1 MHFYSVKNRP
11 KIPIFSTFINNE
23 ILRNFEWKNHCLV
36 HGILEEFLYLRKA
49 QRGRA
54 WEGEGEPPTPPLL
67 LTSLCAIPAISNTV
81 WTPGTNLSIDKH
93 VHGHNYA
100 RGTNRTAI
108 RSWLKTNILA
118 TCNDC
123 MFNKELDRFMQSFSR
138 KRQNRASESQA
149 LAAGSKEVGTVWNG
163 ISLGFWELFA
173 HPNI

>member
-1 MHFYSVKNRP
+1 MKFCETLNEKKSLFGTWNFRRII
-11 KIPIFSTFINNE
+11 IPQESPEREREN
-23 ILRNFEWKNHCLV
+23 
-36 HGILEEFLYLRKA
+36 
-49 QRGRA
+49 
-54 WEGEGEPPTPPLL
+54 PLPHPL
-67 LTSLCAIPAISNTV
+67 HLTSFCAIPPISYTV

-108 RSWLKTNILA
+108 RSWLKTIILA

-149 LAAGSKEVGTVWNG
+149 LAAGCKEAGTVWNG

>member
-1 MHFYSVKNRP
+1 MKFCETLNEKKSLFGTWNFRRII
-11 KIPIFSTFINNE
+11 IPRESPEREREN
-23 ILRNFEWKNHCLV
+23 
-36 HGILEEFLYLRKA
+36 
-49 QRGRA
+49 
-54 WEGEGEPPTPPLL
+54 PLPHPL
-67 LTSLCAIPAISNTV
+67 HLTSFCAIPPISYTV

-149 LAAGSKEVGTVWNG
+149 LAAGCKEVGTVWNG
-163 ISLGFWELFA
+163 LSLGFWELFA
-173 HPNI
+173 YPNI

>member
-1 MHFYSVKNRP
+1 MATRVTDGARR
-11 KIPIFSTFINNE
+11 E
-23 ILRNFEWKNHCLV
+23 R
-36 HGILEEFLYLRKA
+36 
-49 QRGRA
+49 
-54 WEGEGEPPTPPLL
+54 
-67 LTSLCAIPAISNTV
+67 
-81 WTPGTNLSIDKH
+81 H

-149 LAAGSKEVGTVWNG
+149 LAAGSKEVGTV
-163 ISLGFWELFA
+163 
-173 HPNI
+173 

>member
-1 MHFYSVKNRP
+1 MK
-11 KIPIFSTFINNE
+11 
-23 ILRNFEWKNHCLV
+23 KNHCSV
-36 HGILEEFLYLRKA
+36 HGILEELLYLRKA
-49 QRGRA
+49 LRGR
-54 WEGEGEPPTPPLL
+54 GRTPYPTP
-67 LTSLCAIPAISNTV
+67 SISHLFAPFPQSATL
-81 WTPGTNLSIDKH
+81 WTPETNLSIDKH

-118 TCNDC
+118 TCNDY
-123 MFNKELDRFMQSFSR
+123 MFNKELDRFMQSFSW

-149 LAAGSKEVGTVWNG
+149 LAAGCKEVGTVWNG

>member
-49 QRGRA
+49 QRGRG
-54 WEGEGEPPTPPLL
+54 WEGEGEPLPHPSFSHLFAPSPQSATQSERLEQTCL
-67 LTSLCAIPAISNTV
+67 LT
-81 WTPGTNLSIDKH
+81 KH

-123 MFNKELDRFMQSFSR
+123 MFNKELDRFMPSFSR
-138 KRQNRASESQA
+138 KRQNRASETQA
-149 LAAGSKEVGTVWNG
+149 LAAGCKEVGTVWNG

>member
-1 MHFYSVKNRP
+1 MKFCETLNEKKSLFGTWNFRRII
-11 KIPIFSTFINNE
+11 IPRESPEREREN
-23 ILRNFEWKNHCLV
+23 
-36 HGILEEFLYLRKA
+36 
-49 QRGRA
+49 
-54 WEGEGEPPTPPLL
+54 PLPHPL
-67 LTSLCAIPAISNTV
+67 HLTSFCAIPPISYTV

-149 LAAGSKEVGTVWNG
+149 LAAGCKEVGTVWNG

>member
-1 MHFYSVKNRP
+1 MKKSLLGTWNFRR
-11 KIPIFSTFINNE
+11 IF
-23 ILRNFEWKNHCLV
+23 ILQKKPRE
-36 HGILEEFLYLRKA
+36 GER
-49 QRGRA
+49 
-54 WEGEGEPPTPPLL
+54 EGEGEPPTPPLL

-100 RGTNRTAI
+100 RASNRTAI
-108 RSWLKTNILA
+108 RFWLKTNILA

-149 LAAGSKEVGTVWNG
+149 LAAGYKEVGTVWNG
-163 ISLGFWELFA
+163 LSLGFWELFA